1 MKKLFVLA
9 LTAFLLA
16 ACGGGDTPDSL
27 VKQAMREAEKTVPQE
42 EFSHLGT
49 LPVLWAKHD
58 EAKKQLSAMISERKE
73 KADEKFKKG
82 GSMEDRIRSS
92 MIIEDLEKASKTELE
107 RIFKERITAEATKLD
122 GQSVPVDFDKGVF
135 SDAKVTIHLSKDT
148 SIYYPIVYDVDLT
161 LAAPLRSKKSW
172 WSWTYIEWESR
183 DKNNEVLEYYIFG
196 SQHLDNIDDYK
207 EGDHVTFEIRPDV
220 RHTNMENP
228 RAFEKLYFCKKE

>member
-1 MKKLFVLA
+1 MKKLFVFA
-9 LTAFLLA
+9 LTAILLA

-27 VKQAMREAEKTVPQE
+27 VKQAMREAEKNVSQE
-42 EFSHLGT
+42 EISHLGA

-58 EAKKQLSAMISERKE
+58 EAKKLLSDMISERKE

-92 MIIEDLEKASKTELE
+92 MIIEDLEKASKAELE
-107 RIFKERITAEATKLD
+107 RIFKEQITAEAIRLE
-122 GQSVPVDFDKGVF
+122 GQSVPADFDKGTF

-148 SIYYPIVYDVDLT
+148 SVYNPIVYDVDLT

-183 DKNNEVLEYYIFG
+183 NENNEILEYYISG
-196 SQHLDNIDDYK
+196 TQHLDNIDDYK
-207 EGDHVTFEIRPDV
+207 EGDHVTFEIKPHV
-220 RHTNMENP
+220 RHSDMEKP
-228 RAFEKLYFCKKE
+228 RAFEKLYFSKKE